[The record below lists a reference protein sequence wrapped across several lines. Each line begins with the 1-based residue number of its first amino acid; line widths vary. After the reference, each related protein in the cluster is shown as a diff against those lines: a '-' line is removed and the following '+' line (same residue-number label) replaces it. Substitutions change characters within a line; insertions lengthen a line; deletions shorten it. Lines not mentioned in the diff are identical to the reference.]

1 MWFTELASARIGRL
15 SPSGDLTEYPLPAI
29 GAPLSI
35 AAGPGDALWVTVPK
49 AHAVCKISPDGH
61 ALTFYLP
68 ETVIPS
74 FAAAGS
80 DGNLWFTE
88 PTGMIGR
95 LTPLGALT
103 EFPVSTPEADGD
115 ANQEANAGAHKK
127 VLLMS
132 QP

>member
-1 MWFTELASARIGRL
+1 
-15 SPSGDLTEYPLPAI
+15 
-29 GAPLSI
+29 
-35 AAGPGDALWVTVPK
+35 
-49 AHAVCKISPDGH
+49 
-61 ALTFYLP
+61 
-68 ETVIPS
+68 
-74 FAAAGS
+74 
-80 DGNLWFTE
+80 WFTE